1 MAAPLR
7 DRSFSQ
13 SCFSSQGPLPSIAI
27 TYLCMT
33 KHYTPK
39 KKIKNIGT
47 GKYIIQKYRIKKL
60 LFIVK
65 KKKKKI
71 EILTCFWDNLPGGS
85 FPRNKV

>member
-13 SCFSSQGPLPSIAI
+13 SCFSSQASLPSIAI
-27 TYLCMT
+27 TYLCMI

-47 GKYIIQKYRIKKL
+47 GKYIIQKYRINKL

-65 KKKKKI
+65 KKIKI